1 MLVLKVPVKRKLFIT
16 NTETGEVITVYVN
29 RLMGNSVS
37 IGIDSPKKY
46 RILRDNI
53 QPTQQEPTSE

>member
-29 RLMGNSVS
+29 RLIGNSAS